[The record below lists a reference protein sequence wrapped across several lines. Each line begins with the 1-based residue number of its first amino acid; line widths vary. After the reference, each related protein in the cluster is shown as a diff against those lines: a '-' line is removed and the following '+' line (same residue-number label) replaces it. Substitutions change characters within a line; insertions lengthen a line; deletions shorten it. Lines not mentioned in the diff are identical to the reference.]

1 MGAFPVGSK
10 TIGPACLVFLDLSDP
25 FRSKPIF
32 STQKLLRLIVTIGL
46 FVALL
51 FAVQLTIGWPALL
64 LPWTEAPLT
73 GLLLALALTFL
84 SYGLRAVRLYSYFR
98 IEIGN
103 GWPLSLRLMLQHNLY
118 NNLLPMRAGEISFP
132 VLMSRYFK
140 IPLGRSLPA
149 LLWFRLLDLHT
160 LALLVLIALP
170 LPWGQQTSVVLVLAM
185 LPLPWLMLQLTH
197 RLRRRPREDD
207 EPRWRAWLQ
216 HLLEG
221 LPQGP
226 ALFWSSWFWTAVNWI
241 VKMLV
246 FAWVLG
252 RFVDIPL
259 SGALMGAITG
269 DLTSILPVNGLAG
282 AGTYEAGVIAGL
294 MPYGVDAKAGLAAAV
309 NLHLFMLA
317 ATLLGGAVSLF
328 IGRVPGR
335 G

>member
-1 MGAFPVGSK
+1 
-10 TIGPACLVFLDLSDP
+10 
-25 FRSKPIF
+25 
-32 STQKLLRLIVTIGL
+32 
-46 FVALL
+46 
-51 FAVQLTIGWPALL
+51 
-64 LPWTEAPLT
+64 
-73 GLLLALALTFL
+73 
-84 SYGLRAVRLYSYFR
+84 
-98 IEIGN
+98 
-103 GWPLSLRLMLQHNLY
+103 
-118 NNLLPMRAGEISFP
+118 MRAGEISFP

-160 LALLVLIALP
+160 LVLLVLIALP
-170 LPWGQQTSVVLVLAM
+170 LPWGREFSLVFALLM
-185 LPLPWLMLQLTH
+185 LPLPLLMLQITH
-197 RLRRRPREDD
+197 RLRRWPRRDD
-207 EPRWRAWLQ
+207 GPRWRVWLQ

-226 ALFWSSWFWTAVNWI
+226 ALFWSSWFWTAVNWV

-252 RFVDIPL
+252 RFVEVPL

-294 MPYGVDAKAGLAAAV
+294 MPYGIDAKAGLAAAV

-317 ATLLGGAVSLF
+317 ATLLGGALSIL
-328 IGRVPGR
+328 IGRVPDHG
-335 G
+335 

>member
-1 MGAFPVGSK
+1 MSAGTV
-10 TIGPACLVFLDLSDP
+10 
-25 FRSKPIF
+25 RSSLISSIPKP
-32 STQKLLRLIVTIGL
+32 LRLAVTFGL
-46 FVALL
+46 FVALIA
-51 FAVQLTIGWPALL
+51 AVQFTVGWPALL
-64 LPWTEAPLT
+64 RPWTEAPVA

-84 SYGLRAVRLYSYFR
+84 SYGLRAIRLYAYFR
-98 IEIGN
+98 TEIGA

-132 VLMSRYFK
+132 VLMARYFA

-170 LPWGQQTSVVLVLAM
+170 LPWGRTASLLIALLVL
-185 LPLPWLMLQLTH
+185 PVPWVMLQVTH
-197 RLRRRPREDD
+197 VLRRRPRADD
-207 EPRWRAWLQ
+207 EPRWRALMQ

-226 ALFWSSWFWTAVNWI
+226 ALFWSSWLWTAVNWT
-241 VKMLV
+241 VKMFV

-252 RFVDIPL
+252 RFVEVPL

-269 DLTSILPVNGLAG
+269 DLTSILPINGLAG

-294 MPYGVDAKAGLAAAV
+294 LPYGIDAKTGLAAAV

-317 ATLLGGAVSLF
+317 ATLLGGAASLL
-328 IGRVPGR
+328 IGKVPER

>member
-1 MGAFPVGSK
+1 MVAFPVGSK
-10 TIGPACLVFLDLSDP
+10 ISERRARVTLSAGNV
-25 FRSKPIF
+25 RSSLISSIPKP
-32 STQKLLRLIVTIGL
+32 LRLAVTVGL
-46 FVALL
+46 FLALVA
-51 FAVQLTIGWPALL
+51 AVQFTVGWPALL
-64 LPWTEAPLT
+64 RPWAEAPVA

-84 SYGLRAVRLYSYFR
+84 SYGLRAIRLYAYFR
-98 IEIGN
+98 TEIGT

-118 NNLLPMRAGEISFP
+118 NNLLPMRTGEISFP
-132 VLMSRYFK
+132 VLMARYFA

-170 LPWGQQTSVVLVLAM
+170 LPWGRTTSLIVALLV
-185 LPLPWLMLQLTH
+185 LPLPWIMLQVTH
-197 RLRRRPREDD
+197 VLRRRPREDD

-252 RFVDIPL
+252 RFVEVPL
-259 SGALMGAITG
+259 AGALMGAITG

-294 MPYGVDAKAGLAAAV
+294 LPYGIDAKVGLTAAV

-317 ATLLGGAVSLF
+317 ATLLGGAASL
-328 IGRVPGR
+328 IVGKVPER